1 MKKLYI
7 SYSTEYEKGWGSK
20 PDGIMLAVD
29 YNKMLAEIEK
39 QHKEGTYEI
48 YWRYTDP
55 IEVCTED
62 ENYNKLVLQLNEN
75 EVLYSMNVSSLNLYK
90 KI

>member
-7 SYSTEYEKGWGSK
+7 SYCTEYEKGWGSK
-20 PDGIMLAVD
+20 PDGIMLAID
-29 YNKMLAEIEK
+29 HNKMLTEIEK
-39 QHKEGTYEI
+39 QHKKGDYEI

-55 IEVCTED
+55 IEVYTDD
-62 ENYNKLVLQLNEN
+62 ENYDKLILQLNEN
-75 EVLYSMNVSSLNLYK
+75 EVLHSMNVSSLNLYK

>member
-7 SYSTEYEKGWGSK
+7 SYCTEYEKGWGSK

-29 YNKMLAEIEK
+29 QNIMLAEIEK
-39 QHKEGTYEI
+39 QHKEGDYEI

-55 IEVCTED
+55 IEVYTDD
-62 ENYNKLVLQLNEN
+62 ENYNKLVLELNEYN
-75 EVLYSMNVSSLNLYK
+75 VLFSMDVSSLNLYK